1 MKRELLKILCCPV
14 CKGPLALEVEC
25 EEAGEIIKGTLYC
38 KACGVYY
45 PIDERIPNLLPHEM
59 R

>member
-14 CKGPLALEVEC
+14 CKGSLLLQVES
-25 EEAGEIIKGTLYC
+25 EEANQIIKGTLFC
-38 KACGVYY
+38 IACTVCYS
-45 PIDERIPNLLPHEM
+45 IDDGIPNLLPPDM

>member
-14 CKGPLALEVEC
+14 CKGALALEVER

-45 PIDERIPNLLPHEM
+45 PIDERIPNLLPPEM

>member
-14 CKGPLALEVEC
+14 CKGPLLLEVES
-25 EEAGEIIKGTLYC
+25 EEVGEIIEGMLYC
-38 KACGVYY
+38 EACSVYY
-45 PIDERIPNLLPHEM
+45 PIEERIPNLLPPEM

>member
-1 MKRELLKILCCPV
+1 MKRELLKILCCPD
-14 CKGPLALEVEC
+14 CKGPLALEVES

-38 KACGVYY
+38 KACRVYY
-45 PIDERIPNLLPHEM
+45 PIDEQIPNLLPPEM

>member
-1 MKRELLKILCCPV
+1 MKRELLRILCCPV
-14 CKGPLALEVEC
+14 CKGPLVLDVES

-38 KACGVYY
+38 KACSVYY
-45 PIDERIPNLLPHEM
+45 PIDERIPNLLPPEM

>member
-14 CKGPLALEVEC
+14 CKGALVLEVES
-25 EEAGEIIKGTLYC
+25 EEVGEIIKGTLYC
-38 KACGVYY
+38 KTCRVYY
-45 PIDERIPNLLPHEM
+45 PIDERIPNLLPPEM